1 MTEAGT
7 KGFSRRRALR
17 VGATALVGA
26 SLPTIVGAVK
36 RKAATPKPVDVL
48 VLGAG
53 MAGLHAAR
61 MLEQAGLSVQV
72 IEGSNR
78 IGGRCWTARD
88 LPGRPELGAAQIGPG
103 YGRVR
108 GNAADLGVELAL
120 PPKGALSE
128 TATFS
133 AAFSIGGAPP
143 TTDWANSPMN
153 RLAPEEKAL
162 TPFKLLGHYLLKD
175 DPLVDLEDWQKPEFR
190 NIDAMSLREYL
201 LSKGASPE
209 AMRLLDVATP
219 GWTLET
225 ASALDTLRK
234 NHYYVWEGKNGQY
247 HVVRDGMDALTTAMA
262 KSLKRPIPLGKIV
275 AAIDAGPK
283 SVKVTCRD
291 GSTHVGRTAISTI
304 PLSVMKDIPVNGP
317 VPADERTAW
326 NRQRYYKTVYVV
338 LKTKSNFW
346 EKDGLPPTMWTDGP
360 IETFAYFPSLAP
372 PYGSL
377 IAITNGSASGPLD
390 ALSPDALGKLVIDE
404 LVRLR
409 PAAEGQVEVAKIHN
423 WSTYPFSNG
432 HIGYFGPGDLN
443 RYGDIVGKPVG
454 ALYFAGE
461 HLCRVHAG
469 IEGACES
476 AENAVIAILDKLG
489 KA

>member
-1 MTEAGT
+1 MMVDT
-7 KGFSRRRALR
+7 KLSRRATLQ
-17 VGATALVGA
+17 VGAAAVAGAALPAWAA
-26 SLPTIVGAVK
+26 SK
-36 RKAATPKPVDVL
+36 RKTPSGPKPVDVL
-48 VLGAG
+48 ILGAG

-61 MLEQAGLSVQV
+61 MLESAGLSVQV
-72 IEGSNR
+72 IEGSPR

-108 GNAADLGVELAL
+108 GNAADLGIELSL
-120 PPKGALSE
+120 PPHGALSE

-133 AAFSIGGAPP
+133 SAYSIGGAPP
-143 TTDWANSPMN
+143 TADWANSPMN
-153 RLAPEEKAL
+153 RLAPEEKSL

-190 NIDAMSLREYL
+190 NIDAMSLQQYL
-201 LSKGASPE
+201 QSKGASPE
-209 AMRLLDVATP
+209 AIRLLDVGTP
-219 GWTLET
+219 GWKLND

-234 NHYYVWEGKNGQY
+234 NHYYVWEGKHGQY

-275 AAIDAGPK
+275 THIDAG
-283 SVKVTCRD
+283 STAVSVTCKD
-291 GSTHVGRTAISTI
+291 GSVYRGRTAISTI
-304 PLSVMKDIPVNGP
+304 PLSVMKDIPINGTIP
-317 VPADERTAW
+317 PEERAAW
-326 NRQRYYKTVYVV
+326 NRQRYYKTVYVM
-338 LKTKSNFW
+338 LTTKSNFW

-360 IETFAYFPSLAP
+360 IEIFAYFPSLVP

-377 IAITNGSASGPLD
+377 VAITNGSASGPLD
-390 ALSPDALGKLVIDE
+390 ALSPADLGKLVIDE

-409 PAAEGQVEVAKIHN
+409 PAAAGQVEVSGIHN
-423 WSTYPFSNG
+423 WSTYPFSKG
-432 HIGYFGPGDLN
+432 HIGYFGPGDLT
-443 RYGDIVGKPVG
+443 RYGGIVGQPVG
-454 ALYFAGE
+454 ALHFAGE

-476 AENAVIAILDKLG
+476 AENAVIAILEKLG

>member
-1 MTEAGT
+1 MTGADATILSRRGALGAGT
-7 KGFSRRRALR
+7 AALVSAVMPAAAAAKPRRA
-17 VGATALVGA
+17 APPA
-26 SLPTIVGAVK
+26 S
-36 RKAATPKPVDVL
+36 VDVL
-48 VLGAG
+48 ILGAG

-72 IEGSNR
+72 IEGSDR
-78 IGGRCWTARD
+78 IGGRCWTASD
-88 LPGRPELGAAQIGPG
+88 VPGRPELGASQIGPG

-108 GNAADLGVELAL
+108 GNAADLGVELVL
-120 PPKGALSE
+120 PPRGALSE
-128 TATFS
+128 TASFS

-143 TTDWANSPMN
+143 TSDWANSPMN
-153 RLAPEEKAL
+153 RLAPGEKAL

-175 DPLVDLEDWQKPEFR
+175 DPLVDPEDWQKPEFR
-190 NIDAMSLREYL
+190 HIDAMSLRDYL

-209 AMRLLDVATP
+209 AIRLLEVGTP
-219 GWTLET
+219 GWTLDT

-234 NHYYVWEGKNGQY
+234 NHYYVWEGKNGPY

-262 KSLKRPIPLGKIV
+262 RSLKRPIPLGKIV

-283 SVKVTCRD
+283 SVRITCRD
-291 GSTHVGRTAISTI
+291 GSVHSGRMAISTI
-304 PLSVMKDIPVNGP
+304 PLSVMKDIPIRGA
-317 VPADERTAW
+317 VPADERAAW
-326 NRQRYYKTVYVV
+326 NRQRYYKTVYVM
-338 LKTKSNFW
+338 LKIKSNFW

-360 IETFAYFPSLAP
+360 IETFAYFPSLVP

-377 IAITNGSASGPLD
+377 VAITNGAASGHLD
-390 ALSPDALGKLVIDE
+390 ALSPAALGRLVIDE

-409 PAAEGQVEVAKIHN
+409 PAAAGQVEVAKIHN
-423 WSTYPFSNG
+423 WSTYPFSKG
-432 HIGYFGPGDLN
+432 HIGYFGPGDLC

-476 AENAVIAILDKLG
+476 AENAVIALLDRLG
-489 KA
+489 SA